1 MAERLTERSC
11 AEFAADLAAK
21 EPVPGGGGAAAL
33 SGALAAALCSMVGN
47 FTTGKKTYAAVEDDI
62 QRMLAKAEDL
72 RLRLIELVEEDAK
85 YFEPLS
91 RAYRIPKDDP
101 QREAVL
107 EACLKEAAAAPF
119 EIFILSCGCIDLLDA
134 FSRKGSK
141 MVLSD
146 AACGAA
152 FARAALEGA
161 AVNVKVNTKWM
172 KNRPHA
178 DALDRSI
185 DGALEEYRQKAGE
198 IIERVWQTF

>member
-1 MAERLTERSC
+1 MK
-11 AEFAADLAAK
+11 DLSLEVFSK
-21 EPVPGGGGAAAL
+21 ELSSGAPVPGGGGASAL
-33 SGALAAALCSMVGN
+33 VLALAASLGNMVGAL
-47 FTTGKKTYAAVEDDI
+47 TDGKKAYEENWEEIRSLMT
-62 QRMLAKAEDL
+62 RAEAMRDRAL
-72 RLRLIELVEEDAK
+72 ELVEEDAK

-101 QREAVL
+101 QREAGL

>member
-1 MAERLTERSC
+1 MK
-11 AEFAADLAAK
+11 DLSLEVFSK
-21 EPVPGGGGAAAL
+21 ELSSGAPVPGGGGASAL
-33 SGALAAALCSMVGN
+33 VLALAASLGNMVGAL
-47 FTTGKKTYAAVEDDI
+47 TDGKKAYEENWEEIRSLMT
-62 QRMLAKAEDL
+62 RAEAMRDRAL
-72 RLRLIELVEEDAK
+72 ELVEEDAK